1 MKFII
6 SRQELSELVNRV
18 QNIVAPKTPIPILSN
33 FLLEVQDSRLILTAT
48 DLTVG
53 VRCIGSAK
61 VIEPGATTLPARRFA
76 QLVRELTAS
85 QLEISTNAKDVTTIT
100 ADSSSFRVHGLPRA
114 DFPGLPDLSGSAR
127 VQFTQ
132 GQLKDALYRTSF
144 AVSKED
150 NRYVLTGVFCHLSNG
165 QAVFVGTDG
174 KRLARTSI
182 PTTMDPN
189 TNFECIIPLKAV
201 EEILKSLT
209 EEDEPA
215 TLSVL
220 ADKIA
225 VEANDSLIVSKL
237 LSGDYPDVDRVI
249 PSQSNCVVSLHRE
262 ELTSLLRQVS
272 LFTTDD
278 NHSARFTLVN
288 GEMHVN
294 ANTMDVGE
302 GKVSMAVS
310 YDGPRFDIA
319 FNPQYFI
326 DILRHSKNETVSL
339 GFTDAYNPGI
349 IVDGIYKPVDKELP
363 NPLFVLMPLRLSEE

>member
-1 MKFII
+1 MKFVI
-6 SRQELSELVNRV
+6 SRQELAELVNRV
-18 QNIVAPKTPIPILSN
+18 QNIVAQKTPIPILSN
-33 FLLEVQDSRLILTAT
+33 FLLEAHDSTLILTAT

-53 VRCIGSAK
+53 VRCTGSAK
-61 VIEPGATTLPARRFA
+61 VLEPGATTLPAKRFA

-85 QLEISTNAKDVTTIT
+85 HLEITTNSKDVTNIV
-100 ADSSSFRVHGLPRA
+100 ADASTFRINGLPRA
-114 DFPGLPDLSGSAR
+114 DFPGLPDLSGAAR
-127 VQFTQ
+127 VQFSQ
-132 GQLKDALYRTSF
+132 GELKDALYRTSF

-150 NRYVLTGVFCHLSNG
+150 NRYVLTGVFCHLSNN

-174 KRLARTSI
+174 KRLARTCI
-182 PTTMDPN
+182 PTTMEPG

-201 EEILKSLT
+201 DEILKSLT
-209 EEDEPA
+209 EESEPA

-225 VEANDSLIVSKL
+225 VEANDSIVVSKL

-262 ELTSLLRQVS
+262 ELMSLLRQVS
-272 LFTTDD
+272 LFTTED
-278 NHSARFTLVN
+278 NQSARFTLAK
-288 GEMHVN
+288 GEMLVN
-294 ANTMDVGE
+294 ATTMDVGE
-302 GKVSMAVS
+302 GKVSMPVS
-310 YDGPRFDIA
+310 YDGQRFDIC
-319 FNPQYFI
+319 FNPHYFF

-349 IVDGIYKPVDKELP
+349 IVDGLYQAEDKVLP